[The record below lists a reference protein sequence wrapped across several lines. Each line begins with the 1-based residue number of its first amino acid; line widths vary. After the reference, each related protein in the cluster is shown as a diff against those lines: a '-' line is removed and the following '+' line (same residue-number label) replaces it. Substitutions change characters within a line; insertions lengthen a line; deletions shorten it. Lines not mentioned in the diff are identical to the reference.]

1 VVFEV
6 GFISCAWESLNELLL
21 LCYWENQK
29 RYLLFDEERSLRASV
44 MLFMMGVTVC
54 AVSYYDYLLFIMSE

>member
-1 VVFEV
+1 VFEV
-6 GFISCAWESLNELLL
+6 GFISCAWEILNEPLL

-29 RYLLFDEERSLRASV
+29 RNLLFDEERFLHASV

-54 AVSYYDYLLFIMSE
+54 AVSYYDYLLCIMSE